1 MPVAPQIQP
10 ILDAVAAAPPL
21 PADLPLAERRAASN
35 KALESSILAFV
46 EPAPEGVTTRDVN
59 ITVKEPEPGK
69 ITARVY
75 TPAGAAP
82 RGGRPGY
89 VYLHDGT
96 WWHGSVD
103 RSDAHCAHIAA
114 ESGAV
119 VISVEYRLAP
129 EFKFPWPL
137 EDVYAAWI
145 WVQERAFQLGVNPDK
160 VAIGGAGAGG
170 NLAAACAIM
179 LRDRRQPTPLAQVL
193 DAPIL
198 DLTLSGASVQEN
210 GEGRLLTREALEE
223 AIRLYLTSPR
233 SERTDPL
240 ASPLLAED
248 LAGLPTALVLTGEYD
263 PLRDEGEAYA
273 KQLEAAG
280 VAVEAKRW
288 DGFVHGAGEL
298 TALLPEAREYRS
310 TIARFLERTL
320 T

>member
-21 PADLPLAERRAASN
+21 PADLPLAERRTASN
-35 KALESSILAFV
+35 KGLQTSILAFA
-46 EPAPEGVTTRDVN
+46 EPAPEGVTTRDVS

-89 VYLHDGT
+89 VYLHDGA
-96 WWHGSVD
+96 WWHGAVAD
-103 RSDAHCAHIAA
+103 ADAHCAHIAA

-145 WVQERAFQLGVNPDK
+145 WVQERAFQLGVNADK
-160 VAIGGAGAGG
+160 VAIGGSGAGG
-170 NLAAACAIM
+170 NLAAACTIM

-193 DAPIL
+193 DGAIL
-198 DLTLSGASVQEN
+198 DLTLSRKSVAEN
-210 GEGRLLTREALEE
+210 GEGYLLTRADLEH
-223 AIRLYLTSPR
+223 AVQLYLTSPR

-240 ASPLLAED
+240 ASPLLTED
-248 LAGLPTALVLTGEYD
+248 LAGLPAALVLTGEYD
-263 PLRDEGEAYA
+263 PLRDEGEEYA
-273 KQLEAAG
+273 KRLAEAG
-280 VAVEAKRW
+280 VPVQATRQ

-298 TALLPEAREYRS
+298 TALLPQAREHRS
-310 TIARFLERTL
+310 TIAAFLRRTL
-320 T
+320 G

>member
-21 PADLPLAERRAASN
+21 LADLPLAERRAASN
-35 KALESSILAFV
+35 KALESSILAFA

-59 ITVKEPEPGK
+59 ITVKEPEPGR

-75 TPAGAAP
+75 TPAGPAP

-89 VYLHDGT
+89 VYLHDGA
-96 WWHGSVD
+96 WWLGAVD
-103 RSDAHCAHIAA
+103 RFDGHCAHIAA

-137 EDVYAAWI
+137 EDAYAAWI
-145 WVQERAFQLGVNPDK
+145 WVQERAFQLGVNADK

-170 NLAAACAIM
+170 NLAAACSIM

-193 DAPIL
+193 DGPIL
-198 DLTLSGASVQEN
+198 DLTLSQASVAEN
-210 GEGRLLTREALEE
+210 GEGYLLTREALEE
-223 AIRLYLTSPR
+223 AVRLYLTSPR

-240 ASPLLAED
+240 ASPLHAED
-248 LAGLPTALVLTGEYD
+248 LAGLPAALVLTGEYD

-280 VAVEAKRW
+280 VPVEAKRW

-298 TALLPEAREYRS
+298 TALLPQAREYRS
-310 TIARFLERTL
+310 TMAQFLKRTL
-320 T
+320 G